1 MLRSN
6 PSHIASR
13 IFWQPE
19 LEFDLRS
26 MREAIK
32 QVETGSTMT
41 RHQHVVVRLCKALGR
56 LGAGLNQSWRSQT
69 QFFIGAV
76 YTVIMLELRLS
87 TQCAMKHP
95 GSLRESRHLCELVVH
110 AGLRGL
116 QSLKMQWD
124 SGRPKFCTFLERVRG
139 PGPG

>member
-1 MLRSN
+1 
-6 PSHIASR
+6 
-13 IFWQPE
+13 
-19 LEFDLRS
+19 

-76 YTVIMLELRLS
+76 YTVIMLELPSIHTMRDETS
-87 TQCAMKHP
+87 WQFE
-95 GSLRESRHLCELVVH
+95 GV
-110 AGLRGL
+110 
-116 QSLKMQWD
+116 
-124 SGRPKFCTFLERVRG
+124 
-139 PGPG
+139 